1 MGKGMLLC
9 PRLERR
15 SKRVGHYTCPPSWAQ
30 GGFWASWD
38 EGVGRTR
45 AEGAVSWHPPWDA
58 GHTALVR
65 DQADSV
71 GHEASLADWPPLF
84 PVLLLQVRAAGAAQ
98 ASSVSGTQ
106 AAEGGRA
113 GSCWGQ
119 ARTMEPT
126 AFQGAVVDA
135 SVRLQEE
142 KRCFICIC
150 GQRASL
156 LRQSG
161 LFKWLSMNSCPH
173 LSLLSSGNGCEGR

>member
-1 MGKGMLLC
+1 M
-9 PRLERR
+9 
-15 SKRVGHYTCPPSWAQ
+15 
-30 GGFWASWD
+30 
-38 EGVGRTR
+38 
-45 AEGAVSWHPPWDA
+45 
-58 GHTALVR
+58 R
-65 DQADSV
+65 DQANSV

-135 SVRLQEE
+135 SVVCR
-142 KRCFICIC
+142 KKNA
-150 GQRASL
+150 ASFAYVDSVQVSSDSL
-156 LRQSG
+156 DCLSG
-161 LFKWLSMNSCPH
+161 FQ
-173 LSLLSSGNGCEGR
+173 